1 MVRKTVTTYSPCQKN
16 YMCGIAG
23 IFNIAGGSVVDRR
36 MLERMIFPITH
47 RGPDGYGFFL
57 DHCVGLAHA
66 RLSIIDLEGGWQP
79 IHNEDKTKWIIFNGE
94 IFNYIELRL
103 ELERRGHKFYTD
115 SDTEV
120 ILHLY
125 EEKQEKCLDD
135 LNGQFAIAIYDSDK
149 KEIFLAR
156 DRMGIRP
163 FYYTFYENCLY
174 FASEIKSIFS
184 ANSGI
189 PRGINP
195 EILSEIFT
203 FWMPGGDESIFNEI
217 RQLRPGHWARVD
229 HTGKFHEEEYW
240 DIPFTGQAWQEC
252 QAYRTE
258 EDYAEGLRELLID
271 AVRLRLRSDV
281 PVGAYLS
288 GGIDSSAITSLV
300 RNFTSN
306 PLKTFS
312 VTFSDHVYDER
323 SEQKAMVDYLQ
334 TDHHSV
340 NCSYKKIADAF
351 PEVIWHTETPV
362 LRTASAPLFILSE
375 LVNQHDYKVVLTGE
389 GADEL
394 LGGYDIF
401 KEAKIRAFIKKS
413 PDSAF
418 RPLLLKRLYPYL
430 ALSPTQSAEYAKK
443 FFDTE
448 AMVSDLFYAHRPRW
462 KTTERTK
469 VFLSKEVIEQCN
481 KSNPIEK
488 VSGRYQAKLR
498 GLDYFSRA
506 QYLES
511 KMLLGNY
518 LLSSQGDRMA
528 MAHSVEGRF
537 PFLDHRVVEFACTIP
552 VRYRMKVLN
561 EKNIL
566 KKSIDGL
573 LPDSIVK
580 RKKQPY
586 MAPDIL
592 SFFGDSVT
600 EYIDYYLSEK
610 LLNESGLFKQK
621 AVSLLVAKCRR
632 GGRQGFRENMAFVGI
647 LSTQIAYDK
656 FIKNFQINMPE
667 KLKNIKIF

>member
-1 MVRKTVTTYSPCQKN
+1 
-16 YMCGIAG
+16 
-23 IFNIAGGSVVDRR
+23 
-36 MLERMIFPITH
+36 MISPITH

-57 DHCVGLAHA
+57 DNCAGLAHA

-79 IHNEDKTKWIIFNGE
+79 IHNEDKTKWIVFNGE
-94 IFNYIELRL
+94 IFNYVELRP

-125 EEKQEKCLDD
+125 EEKKEKCLDD
-135 LNGQFAIAIYDSDK
+135 LNGQFAIAIYDSEK

-163 FYYTFYENCLY
+163 FYYTFHKGSLY
-174 FASEIKSIFS
+174 FASEIKSIF
-184 ANSGI
+184 AVDPAI
-189 PRGINP
+189 PREINP

-203 FWMPGGDESIFNEI
+203 FWMPGGDESIFNGI
-217 RQLRPGHWARVD
+217 RQLRPGHWAQID

-240 DIPFTGQAWQEC
+240 DIPFIGQEALVPGQAWQES

-258 EDYAEGLRELLID
+258 EEYAEGLRELLVD
-271 AVRLRLRSDV
+271 SVRLRLRSDV

-312 VTFSDHVYDER
+312 VTFSDNVYDER
-323 SEQKAMVDYLQ
+323 REQAAMVDYLQ

-362 LRTASAPLFILSE
+362 LRTAPTPLFLLSA

-401 KEAKIRAFIKKS
+401 KEAKIRAFIKKN

-448 AMVSDLFYAHRPRW
+448 ALLSDMFYAHRPRW

-469 VFLSKEVIEQCN
+469 VFLSEEVIERCN
-481 KSNPIEK
+481 GSNPIEK
-488 VSGRYQAKLR
+488 ISGRYQARLR

-511 KMLLGNY
+511 RMLLGNY

-552 VRYRMKVLN
+552 PQYRMKVLN

-566 KKSIDGL
+566 KKSMDGL
-573 LPDSIVK
+573 LPEAIVK

-592 SFFGDSVT
+592 SFFGDT
-600 EYIDYYLSEK
+600 AAEYIDYYLSAE

-621 AVSLLVAKCRR
+621 AVNRLVAKCRK

-647 LSTQIAYDK
+647 LSTQILYDK
-656 FIKNFQINMPE
+656 FIKNFQIDTPE
-667 KLKNIKIF
+667 NLKNVRVIL

>member
-1 MVRKTVTTYSPCQKN
+1 MISP
-16 YMCGIAG
+16 I
-23 IFNIAGGSVVDRR
+23 S
-36 MLERMIFPITH
+36 H

-57 DHCVGLAHA
+57 NGCAGLAHA

-79 IHNEDKTKWIIFNGE
+79 IHNEDKTKWIVFNGE
-94 IFNYIELRL
+94 IFNYLELRP
-103 ELERRGHKFYTD
+103 ELERRGHRFYTD

-125 EEKQEKCLDD
+125 EEKREKCLDD
-135 LNGQFAIAIYDSDK
+135 LNGQFAMAIYDSDK
-149 KEIFLAR
+149 KEIFFAR

-163 FYYTFYENCLY
+163 FYYTFHKGCLY
-174 FASEIKSIFS
+174 FASEIKSIF
-184 ANSGI
+184 AVDPAM
-189 PRGINP
+189 PRQINP
-195 EILSEIFT
+195 EVLSEIFT
-203 FWMPGGDESIFNEI
+203 FWMPGGDESIFNGI
-217 RQLRPGHWARVD
+217 RQLRPGHWARID
-229 HTGKFHEEEYW
+229 HAGEFHEEEYW
-240 DIPFTGQAWQEC
+240 DIPFAGQEAMFPGQKGQAYC
-252 QAYRTE
+252 TE
-258 EDYAEGLRELLID
+258 ENYAEDLRELLID

-300 RNFTSN
+300 RNFTDN

-312 VTFSDHVYDER
+312 VTFSDNVYDER
-323 SEQKAMVDYLQ
+323 SKQKAMVDYLQ
-334 TDHHSV
+334 TDHHTV
-340 NCSYKKIADAF
+340 NCSYKKISDAF
-351 PEVIWHTETPV
+351 PEVVWHTETPI
-362 LRTASAPLFILSE
+362 LRTAPTPLFLLSE
-375 LVNQHDYKVVLTGE
+375 LVNRHDYKVVLTGE

-401 KEAKIRAFIKKS
+401 KEAKIRAFIKKN

-448 AMVSDLFYAHRPRW
+448 APVSDMFYAHRPRW

-469 VFLSKEVIEQCN
+469 AFLSEEVIERCN
-481 KSNPIEK
+481 GSNPVEK
-488 VSGRYQAKLR
+488 ICGRYQARLQ

-511 KMLLGNY
+511 KMLLANY

-528 MAHSVEGRF
+528 MANSVEGRF

-552 VRYRMKVLN
+552 SQYRMKVLN

-566 KKSIDGL
+566 KKSMDGL
-573 LPDSIVK
+573 LPEVIVE

-586 MAPDIL
+586 MAPDIQ
-592 SFFGDSVT
+592 SFFGDTVA
-600 EYIDYYLSEK
+600 EYIDYYLSEE
-610 LLNESGLFKQK
+610 LLNEAGLFKRN
-621 AVSLLVAKCRR
+621 AVSRLVAKCRK
-632 GGRQGFRENMAFVGI
+632 GVRQGFRENMAFVGI
-647 LSTQIAYDK
+647 LSTQIVYDK
-656 FIKNFQINMPE
+656 FIKNFKIDTPDN
-667 KLKNIKIF
+667 LKNVKIF